1 MKNDVVL
8 GESLKTDYFW
18 KAYEE
23 DTFNFLTE
31 TRSILINKIIDEDL
45 IETAVL
51 QIFRWNAED
60 DAKEVYKDF
69 NREEFP
75 ITIYI
80 NTDGGLLNET
90 LSLVSAIETSKT
102 PIITFGL
109 GKIQSGGFLIL
120 MSGHNRYI
128 QRYSQVM
135 YHQLSAGVFGKAND
149 MNERIDEIKK
159 RQKIMDGLVLS
170 KTKIPPE
177 KLKEANDKKTD
188 LYFSPDEC
196 LKYGVVD
203 FIYGQDYIKIL
214 EEAKKLVEEEAT
226 KEVNKNKTKMTK
238 RRKV

>member
-90 LSLVSAIETSKT
+90 LSLVSAIESSKT
-102 PIITFGL
+102 PVYTFGL
-109 GKIQSGGFLIL
+109 GKVCSGGFLIL
-120 MSGHNRYI
+120 IAGHYRVC
-128 QRYSQVM
+128 QKYSQIM
-135 YHQLSAGVFGKAND
+135 YHQLSAGSIGKVND
-149 MNERIDEIKK
+149 MSERIGEFNK
-159 RQKIMDGLVLS
+159 RQKMMDDFVLS
-170 KTKIPPE
+170 KSKIPKL
-177 KLKEANDKKTD
+177 KLKEINDKKID
-188 LYFSPDEC
+188 WYLSPQEC
-196 LKYGVVD
+196 LKFGVVD
-203 FIYGQDYIKIL
+203 QIYGD
-214 EEAKKLVEEEAT
+214 T
-226 KEVNKNKTKMTK
+226 VNKQKGNK
-238 RRKV
+238 